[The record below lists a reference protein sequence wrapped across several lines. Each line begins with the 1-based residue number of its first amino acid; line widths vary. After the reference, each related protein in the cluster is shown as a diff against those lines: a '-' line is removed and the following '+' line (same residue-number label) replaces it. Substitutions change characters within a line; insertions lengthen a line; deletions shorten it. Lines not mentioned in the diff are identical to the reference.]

1 MNYKIIKLSNGDEII
16 ADVKHNDDHIVVEN
30 PMLFLY
36 STMSDMN
43 GISVDVTFL
52 KDWLS
57 NSDVKTTTVKNDR
70 IVIMTDASEKC
81 CKIYEQQKTSQE
93 KKDETS
99 EFTAE
104 EFLAQMDKMVSE
116 IMENS
121 VPEEFSSDEK
131 FDNYE
136 AFLESEEK
144 RYNQRKRKKKRKK
157 ESDMSNMI
165 PKELR
170 DRPMIYLNMIIPP
183 EAIMNLISSG
193 ILDADVIQKIIDET
207 KKKNNFT
214 GDEKTRKDFG
224 NKLSDW
230 NPDPQSD
237 DYM

>member
-1 MNYKIIKLSNGDEII
+1 MNYKIIKLNNGDEII

-36 STMSDMN
+36 STMSDAN

-57 NSDVKTTTVKNDR
+57 NSDNKTTTVKNDR

-81 CKIYEQQKTSQE
+81 SKIYEQQKTNE
-93 KKDETS
+93 IKKEETTEMS
-99 EFTAE
+99 AE
-104 EFLAQMDKMVSE
+104 EFLQQMDKMVSE

-121 VPEEFSSDEK
+121 MPESFSQDDK

-136 AFLESEEK
+136 SFLESEEK
-144 RYNQRKRKKKRKK
+144 KYHQRKRKKKRKK
-157 ESDMSNMI
+157 ESDISNMI

-193 ILDADVIQKIIDET
+193 VLDADVIQKIIDET

-214 GDEKTRKDFG
+214 GDEKSRGDFG

-237 DYM
+237 DYQ